1 MVSVEGQ
8 DPVRTLSEEEDP
20 SLDYSVEPDVPLW
33 DEEDGLIDS
42 EDVVVEAE
50 ADEAD
55 VVEQHRSADE

>member
-8 DPVRTLSEEEDP
+8 DPVHSLSEEEDP
-20 SLDYSVEPDVPLW
+20 SLDYSVEPDMPVW

-42 EDVVVEAE
+42 EEVVVE

-55 VVEQHRSADE
+55 VVEQHRSADA